1 MIMMLMMMMKIDALA
16 SNDPTSGDDGS
27 PSTRSPSE
35 SLSEVRFQCFL
46 VAMCLASQI
55 HLHGVNIF
63 DEAI

>member
-1 MIMMLMMMMKIDALA
+1 LA

-35 SLSEVRFQCFL
+35 SLSEVKFQCFL